1 VKREIV
7 LATLPTNQGPTIAGR
22 VSQILG
28 TQVAAAE
35 SFLSL
40 TLGNPGQFIHAGL
53 MYGHFRSWR
62 GEEYDETKIPM
73 LYAQATDEMGDLVER
88 LSNEAIAVARELEA
102 QSGSALNLRGAVLPI
117 HEWLQRTYGN
127 VTEDTSTVAT
137 CFRTGPIQ
145 ARRAPVIEVG
155 SGKFVPNFQYRY
167 LSEDVPFGLVPT
179 RALAELAN
187 VRTPA
192 IDEVIDWA
200 QGALGKVYLVGG
212 RLRGPD
218 AGELPIPQNYGVSG
232 LSNLIRWYEGLSVG
246 PSHHSEE
253 SRPL

>member
-1 VKREIV
+1 
-7 LATLPTNQGPTIAGR
+7 
-22 VSQILG
+22 
-28 TQVAAAE
+28 
-35 SFLSL
+35 
-40 TLGNPGQFIHAGL
+40 

-62 GEEYDETKIPM
+62 GEEYDETKIPL

-212 RLRGPD
+212 RLRGRD

-232 LSNLIRWYEGLSVG
+232 LFNLIRWYEGLSVG
-246 PSHHSEE
+246 STHHSEE